1 MGVNCFIEITQ
12 KNLFNRIAFSSL
24 MGKVFCEKTDVWSY
38 ILLLDLSKHGSCIFI
53 MYVKE
58 GVVYGTSMIN
68 AETNKPL
75 AALEEGE
82 STCIIFTASLC
93 SCFTAAY
100 SFSWMS
106 GRLGQVPFFFLV
118 SICQSH
124 WSWSAHYP
132 CCYSACDI
140 YILKG
145 ESLRLRNHNK
155 IDVAKQGAG
164 SMGYLHT
171 KTPVSRRQP
180 TFCWPAA
187 SSRSKNYFLSLS
199 FPFLN
204 NSFGASHET
213 LAFFLWMHSP
223 PEINHFMFALPW
235 R

>member
-1 MGVNCFIEITQ
+1 
-12 KNLFNRIAFSSL
+12 

-38 ILLLDLSKHGSCIFI
+38 ILTTWLFKTWLSYIHSACERRG
-53 MYVKE
+53 
-58 GVVYGTSMIN
+58 SMIR

-75 AALEEGE
+75 AAFEEGK

-100 SFSWMS
+100 SFSVMS
-106 GRLGQVPFFFLV
+106 GRLSQVPSFFLV
-118 SICQSH
+118 SICQSLLEL
-124 WSWSAHYP
+124 
-132 CCYSACDI
+132 ACTLSLLLPLCLW
-140 YILKG
+140 YLYFKG
-145 ESLRLRNHNK
+145 EFLRLRNYNK

-180 TFCWPAA
+180 TFCWPTA
-187 SSRSKNYFLSLS
+187 SSRSKIYFLSLS
-199 FPFLN
+199 FPLIN
-204 NSFGASHET
+204 NSFWASHET
-213 LAFFLWMHSP
+213 LEFFLWMHSP